1 MEKLFRTAD
10 DFYASMGMRRA
21 PESLFERSLM
31 RRPTDGRQVLCHA
44 TAWDF
49 YDKKVRTYMNSCV
62 IRKVIQTDK

>member
-49 YDKKVRTYMNSCV
+49 YDKKVR
-62 IRKVIQTDK
+62 I